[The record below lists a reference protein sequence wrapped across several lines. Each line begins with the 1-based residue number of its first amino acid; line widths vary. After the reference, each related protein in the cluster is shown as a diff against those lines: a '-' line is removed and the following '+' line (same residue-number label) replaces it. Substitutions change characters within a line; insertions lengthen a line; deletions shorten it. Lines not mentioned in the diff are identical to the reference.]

1 MTSGEQSAQ
10 FMSRIVLLSS
20 VLQLALAGNTALAAD
35 AANIFLITHSEVQ
48 IEASSDRVWPFVLD
62 TSEWKTL
69 AESSHYAGD
78 PDELGE
84 IELIRGESDGT
95 PYQFFTETVELVPE
109 KRKVIAI
116 YFDEH
121 AEGDVGYAAW
131 TLFPNAEGT
140 LVTYD
145 VYSVSR
151 VPGIAPDQ
159 VDALRQQVTTP
170 NRTRFDEELRTLKQ
184 LIEGQ

>member
-1 MTSGEQSAQ
+1 MGRVALMT
-10 FMSRIVLLSS
+10 S
-20 VLQLALAGNTALAAD
+20 VLQLTLVGNATLAAD
-35 AANIFLITHSEVQ
+35 TANIFLITHSEVQ
-48 IEASSDRVWPFVLD
+48 IEANSNRIWPFILD

-69 AESSHYAGD
+69 AESSHYAGN

-84 IELIRGESDGT
+84 IELIHGDSDGT
-95 PYQFFTETVELVPE
+95 PYQFFTEIVELVPE

-159 VDALRQQVTTP
+159 VDAIREQVTAP
-170 NRTRFDEELRTLKQ
+170 NRIRYEDELRVLKQ
-184 LIEGQ
+184 LAEEE